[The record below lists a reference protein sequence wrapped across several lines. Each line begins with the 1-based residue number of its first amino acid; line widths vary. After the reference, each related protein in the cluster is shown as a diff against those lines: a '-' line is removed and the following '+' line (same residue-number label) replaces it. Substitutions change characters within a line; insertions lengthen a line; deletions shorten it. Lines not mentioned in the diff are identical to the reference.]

1 MDNCNS
7 KIPVRI
13 LFFVIMLIL
22 GQMCWLGAPNKS
34 LTPGNCFNDGS
45 LSWNGFIASQL
56 SKLVCGCLHL
66 VCSKR
71 EMIFNHGLPEPQN
84 YIHDAVCFIA
94 KVQVKKEE
102 LHFYQF
108 FLVPGK
114 VLKKCL
120 SSWFK
125 FGKIRNEMIK
135 ILVIL
140 LKYYMRFWIFPEFSN
155 W

>member
-1 MDNCNS
+1 
-7 KIPVRI
+7 
-13 LFFVIMLIL
+13 
-22 GQMCWLGAPNKS
+22 
-34 LTPGNCFNDGS
+34 
-45 LSWNGFIASQL
+45 
-56 SKLVCGCLHL
+56 
-66 VCSKR
+66 
-71 EMIFNHGLPEPQN
+71 MIFNHGLPGPQN

-135 ILVIL
+135 IFSDFVKIL
-140 LKYYMRFWIFPEFSN
+140 HGFLNIP
-155 W
+155 